1 MMKVRRKSDGH
12 VYGGWAAEYA
22 GHATSVKC
30 KEVLYGDMEV
40 VSLLCKCKHSTMV
53 TTLGDLMGS
62 QQCFYSFSNVHASCL
77 ATVPSMVPK
86 Q

>member
-22 GHATSVKC
+22 GHANSIKC

-40 VSLLCKCKHSTMV
+40 VSLLCTCKLTIMG
-53 TTLGDLMGS
+53 TTLGGARGMPSLFIYVKY
-62 QQCFYSFSNVHASCL
+62 CPRI
-77 ATVPSMVPK
+77 TVV
-86 Q
+86 